1 MYVQDRMAEHAEE
14 IFQRLD
20 DGAHMYFC
28 GLKGMMPGILE
39 TLEKVAEGK
48 GLVWEEKLEQLKK
61 NGQWH
66 VEVY

>member
-1 MYVQDRMAEHAEE
+1 M
-14 IFQRLD
+14 
-20 DGAHMYFC
+20 DG
-28 GLKGMMPGILE
+28 
-39 TLEKVAEGK
+39 EKVAEGK

>member
-1 MYVQDRMAEHAEE
+1 MPARRRWDKV
-14 IFQRLD
+14 LK
-20 DGAHMYFC
+20 DGNFELSSVY
-28 GLKGMMPGILE
+28 LSPGRRHDILE